1 MLRQEFMSGEAAI
14 PLAPA
19 LPEQRT
25 EPRRDCEGMP
35 ALLFLG
41 RATYGARVGN
51 ISESGA
57 MIKATAKPL
66 VDDPVVIAIQG
77 YAPIRA
83 IVRWSKDGRIGLQ
96 FGPVLLLA

>member
-41 RATYGARVGN
+41 RATYGAKVGN

-66 VDDPVVIAIQG
+66 VDTGDANPAG
-77 YAPIRA
+77 DD
-83 IVRWSKDGRIGLQ
+83 DGHSTGR
-96 FGPVLLLA
+96 